1 MATTRG
7 AFANQIQNRNFLSPI
22 GFKFTLAKE
31 PKVSFFSNSASIP
44 EIVLGT
50 AIQPSYLKDVDV
62 PGDKLQY
69 GDFSL
74 RFLVDEELENYM
86 KIHNWMRGLGYPET
100 TKSYKDLTTNT
111 EGLRD
116 SKEAFSDGSLHI
128 LNSNYRDVAIVKFAD
143 LFPVS
148 ITSLEF
154 DATESDIVYFTAEAS
169 FKYTVYNIFG
179 ADGRTKL

>member
-7 AFANQIQNRNFLSPI
+7 AFANQIQNRNFLSPV

-86 KIHNWMRGLGYPET
+86 KIHNWMKGLGYPET
-100 TKSYKDLTTNT
+100 TKEYKDLTTNVD
-111 EGLRD
+111 GLRD

-128 LNSNYRDVAIVKFAD
+128 LNSNYRDIAIVKFSD
-143 LFPVS
+143 LFP
-148 ITSLEF
+148 IGLTSLEF
-154 DATESDIVYFTAEAS
+154 EATETDVNYFTAEVV
-169 FKYTVYNIFG
+169 FKYTVYNIV
-179 ADGRTKL
+179 ASDGRTPL